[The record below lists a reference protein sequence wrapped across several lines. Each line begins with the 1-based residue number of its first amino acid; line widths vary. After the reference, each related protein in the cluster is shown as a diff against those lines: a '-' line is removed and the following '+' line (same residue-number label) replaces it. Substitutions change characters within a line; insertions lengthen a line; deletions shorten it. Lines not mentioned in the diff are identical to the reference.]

1 VRRALSVLVALLA
14 FVAGCTNQP
23 PAPSESTRSTAP
35 ASVGAA
41 SPDPTAAESEP
52 GEASSTL
59 PPPGDWGPLA
69 VWDDSNSGGGDFAAW
84 SGTLSIEDE
93 CVTVE
98 GSTMVWG
105 SSQVRWDAE
114 REVILF
120 FDPIRRAL
128 VELADGDR
136 VEFGGGGVVAD
147 LPWIAA
153 PAPACPA
160 DAFGVGTVASVNGV
174 EP

>member
-1 VRRALSVLVALLA
+1 M
-14 FVAGCTNQP
+14 
-23 PAPSESTRSTAP
+23 
-35 ASVGAA
+35 
-41 SPDPTAAESEP
+41 
-52 GEASSTL
+52 
-59 PPPGDWGPLA
+59 A

-93 CVTVE
+93 CVTVN

-114 REVILF
+114 RGVILF
-120 FDPIRRAL
+120 LDPIRRAL

-136 VEFGGGGVVAD
+136 VRFGGGEVVAD
-147 LPWIAA
+147 LPWLTA
-153 PAPACPA
+153 PGPACPA
-160 DAFGVGTVASVNGV
+160 DAIGVGTLAQVNST

>member
-1 VRRALSVLVALLA
+1 MRPVLAGLVALLA
-14 FVAGCTNQP
+14 LVAGCQSQP
-23 PAPSESTRSTAP
+23 PASSEAARSTGP
-35 ASVGAA
+35 ASAGAA
-41 SPDPTAAESEP
+41 PFDPTPPLSEP
-52 GEASSTL
+52 GEDTSTL

-93 CVTVE
+93 CVTVN

-114 REVILF
+114 RGVILF
-120 FDPIRRAL
+120 LDPIRRAL

-136 VEFGGGGVVAD
+136 VRFGGGEVVAD
-147 LPWIAA
+147 LPWLTA
-153 PAPACPA
+153 PGPACPA
-160 DAFGVGTVASVNGV
+160 DAIGVGTLAQVNST